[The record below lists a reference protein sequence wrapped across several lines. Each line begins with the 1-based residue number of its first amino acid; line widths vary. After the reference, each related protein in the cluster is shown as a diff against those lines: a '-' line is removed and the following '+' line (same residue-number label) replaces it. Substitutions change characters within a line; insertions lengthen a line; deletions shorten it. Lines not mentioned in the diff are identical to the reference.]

1 MKKTDDM
8 KDVILA
14 RKLKAEDRL
23 ELPMDENFFD
33 NLHNQIMLS
42 VEKTEVKPVN
52 KFEKTWVFL
61 ERKTQGA
68 RARIK
73 KVAKPSM
80 VAVILVAGL
89 SLLNTKMLQEQSV
102 PAAKNSNQSVIL
114 QEAKESPADWSELVS
129 NYQSETDF
137 YADVLSRKDLETIV
151 EIDNAFAQSL

>member
-1 MKKTDDM
+1 
-8 KDVILA
+8 
-14 RKLKAEDRL
+14 
-23 ELPMDENFFD
+23 
-33 NLHNQIMLS
+33 
-42 VEKTEVKPVN
+42 
-52 KFEKTWVFL
+52 
-61 ERKTQGA
+61 
-68 RARIK
+68 
-73 KVAKPSM
+73 M

-89 SLLNTKMLQEQSV
+89 SLLNTKMLQEQSA